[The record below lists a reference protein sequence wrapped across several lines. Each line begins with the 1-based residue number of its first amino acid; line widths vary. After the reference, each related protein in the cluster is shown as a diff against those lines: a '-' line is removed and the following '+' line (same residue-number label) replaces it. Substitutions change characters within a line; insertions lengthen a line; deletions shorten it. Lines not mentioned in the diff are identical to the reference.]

1 MKVFCVHCLKDKD
14 YVTKRVIAKGAFNGV
29 EVKYIKTLAYCV
41 DCGQEVY
48 VEDLAENNIVA
59 YQDAYCQKVG
69 LVKLSSIRRIPIIYN
84 IGIRPLSKL
93 LGFGE
98 ITYTRY
104 YEGYIPRKIYSDML
118 MKIEHD
124 PKFFLEKL
132 EAARDKI
139 SKCAYSKAKS
149 AAEALIEQSKHSEQ
163 GIDIQFTIYESS
175 ASVSVERMIRN
186 KANFEMSYCEPY
198 SNAA

>member
-1 MKVFCVHCLKDKD
+1 MKVFCVHCLKDEE
-14 YVTKRVIAKGAFNGV
+14 YVTKKVIAEDVFNGV
-29 EVKYIKTLAYCV
+29 KVKYIKTLAYCV

-59 YQDAYCQKVG
+59 YQDAYCQKMG
-69 LVKLSSIRRIPIIYN
+69 LIKLSSIRHIPIIYN
-84 IGIRPLSKL
+84 IGIRPLSKV

-104 YEGYIPRKIYSDML
+104 YEGYIPSKIYSDKL

-124 PKFFLEKL
+124 PKLFLKTL
-132 EAARDKI
+132 ESARGKI
-139 SKCAYSKAKS
+139 SERAYRNAKS
-149 AAEALIEQSKHSEQ
+149 AAQSLIKQSKQKERNIAAHFSV
-163 GIDIQFTIYESS
+163 YESS
-175 ASVSVERMIRN
+175 TDVAVERMVSN
-186 KANFEMSYCEPY
+186 KANFEMSYYEPY